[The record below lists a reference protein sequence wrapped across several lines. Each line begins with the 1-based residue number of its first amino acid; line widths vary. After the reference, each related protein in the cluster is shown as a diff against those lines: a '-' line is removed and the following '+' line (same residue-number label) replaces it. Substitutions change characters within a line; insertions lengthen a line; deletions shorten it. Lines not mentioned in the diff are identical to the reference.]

1 MTLLSLRLFD
11 PVALLPPCPA
21 ACDYAGSSMAKVVPT
36 QVEPPQL
43 IKQNTHYESPA
54 FGSKELEEHINK
66 ICSFFVYRRIESG
79 KENKNA
85 LPDWGKEKQKGCLS
99 MFNME
104 DNLFT

>member
-1 MTLLSLRLFD
+1 MAQLVEQRIRNAQ
-11 PVALLPPCPA
+11 V
-21 ACDYAGSSMAKVVPT
+21 AGS
-36 QVEPPQL
+36 
-43 IKQNTHYESPA
+43 SPA

-66 ICSFFVYRRIESG
+66 ICSFFVYRRIESA